1 MKPLYVLFLLFFYS
15 STIAQPVTT
24 PMSPE
29 LEKVAASIRAEGL
42 LLYRSERASWLGTD
56 YFMEQYL
63 GTRESIGGYF
73 SYFSGDT
80 TTCVFYSKE
89 EPLQIIGTVHFE
101 DILHIPNYRVDLT
114 KREFTKTEREYYALR
129 KAAQTSMKAD
139 TIFRYYEH
147 CNVNLVCVIDE
158 KRKDVYVLT
167 ATSGLSTVIFGNDYL
182 IQFDKLLKH
191 ISTRRLHMAL
201 IPLHYPPEN
210 KDQAGIIHTHL
221 PEFSPFITPT
231 DICTAMLYTEIAQ
244 NRIFT
249 TVSHD
254 YFCHF
259 DAATTELHIFPLPPR
274 EQKDK

>member
-1 MKPLYVLFLLFFYS
+1 MKPLCILFLLVFFNNAV
-15 STIAQPVTT
+15 AQPIST

-29 LEKVAASIRAEGL
+29 LEKVAAAIKEEGL

-56 YFMEQYL
+56 YFIEQYL

-89 EPLQIIGTVHFE
+89 EPLQIIGTVRFE

-114 KREFTKTEREYYALR
+114 KRVFTKTEREYYALR
-129 KAAQTSMKAD
+129 KAAQASMKGD
-139 TIFRYYEH
+139 TTFRYYEN

-167 ATSGLSTVIFGNDYL
+167 ATSGLSTVLFGNDYL
-182 IQFDKLLKH
+182 IRFDKSLKH
-191 ISTRRLHMAL
+191 ISTERLHMAL

-210 KDQAGIIHTHL
+210 KDQVGIIHTHL

-231 DICTAMLYTEIAQ
+231 DICTAMLYAEIAQ

-259 DAATTELHIFPLPPR
+259 DAKTMALHIYPLPPR
-274 EQKDK
+274 DK